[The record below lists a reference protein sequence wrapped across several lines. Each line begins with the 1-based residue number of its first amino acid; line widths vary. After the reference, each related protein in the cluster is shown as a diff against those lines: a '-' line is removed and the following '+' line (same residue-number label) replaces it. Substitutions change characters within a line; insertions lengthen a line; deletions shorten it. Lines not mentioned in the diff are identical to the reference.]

1 MIFISKRGWFFI
13 LLRSSLNVLL
23 LLRPLLQNVN
33 SKVAARTIFNYRCTP
48 TVCSSTSHRPQL
60 SSIIYCQ
67 KAFFA
72 KEPETPQA
80 EQNKEPPTLA
90 DKDHSLENKEKSLE
104 NNFVTAEE
112 FELGDPRY
120 FDLLVN
126 DKKYS
131 KLMEQLPPELRDAY
145 RFNVTPEEA
154 KKLPERI
161 RRALTM
167 VFANKAE
174 INKYY
179 VKKALERW
187 QRKEGDSG
195 SSEVQAAVLTIRIN
209 YISEHMKNNKQD
221 IHNKYH
227 LREMTNRRDKVLN
240 YLRRSKPHTYYQVIK
255 ELNLNEPYIPSRHA
269 TR

>member
-1 MIFISKRGWFFI
+1 M
-13 LLRSSLNVLL
+13 LRSSLNVLR
-23 LLRPLLQNVN
+23 LLRPLQNVN
-33 SKVAARTIFNYRCTP
+33 SKLAVETIFNSSR
-48 TVCSSTSHRPQL
+48 CSSTLLLRATTHTRQL
-60 SSIIYCQ
+60 SSILYCQ

-72 KEPETPQA
+72 KKPEKPQV
-80 EQNKEPPTLA
+80 EQNKEQSVP
-90 DKDHSLENKEKSLE
+90 DKDHALESKVQPVE
-104 NNFVTAEE
+104 NSFVTAEE

-126 DKKYS
+126 DKRYS
-131 KLMEQLPPELRDAY
+131 KLLEQLPPELKDAY

-154 KKLPERI
+154 KQLPERI

-167 VFANKAE
+167 VFANKSE

-209 YISEHMKNNKQD
+209 YISAHMRNNKQD

-227 LREMTNRRDKVLN
+227 LRQMTNRRDKVLN
-240 YLRRSKPHTYYQVIK
+240 YLRRSKPHTYYQLIK
-255 ELNLNEPYIPSRHA
+255 ELNLNEPYISSRHA
-269 TR
+269 TRS